1 MKMIDTS
8 RSHEDKPGNV
18 FTKHTKHTR
27 TVGPVTAREKEQG
40 ATANL
45 AGHIDRRYLI
55 LLKDGQP
62 F

>member
-27 TVGPVTAREKEQG
+27 TVGPVTALEKG
-40 ATANL
+40 
-45 AGHIDRRYLI
+45 
-55 LLKDGQP
+55 
-62 F
+62 

>member
-27 TVGPVTAREKEQG
+27 TGTSYRSRKRIG
-40 ATANL
+40 
-45 AGHIDRRYLI
+45 GHGEPGRTY
-55 LLKDGQP
+55 
-62 F
+62 